1 MEALLKLPA
10 AALLAAGLTSPA
22 TAGSPGPDCPAGAA
36 AHECGPTDPQA
47 LLAATEARPGG
58 EAPAPLWPAQAE
70 DAPEPEAGGG
80 EHTVTA
86 QGVKFAPMIVYVA
99 PGDTVHFENMPTH
112 NVQTV
117 EPLVPEGQEEVYT
130 EIGENVSLVFDDEGI
145 VVYKCTPHWGNR
157 MGGIIVV
164 GEPEDPAAI
173 AEEYL
178 RLTEEHPETLPARGL
193 LKDLIED
200 LEAKGLA
207 G

>member
-1 MEALLKLPA
+1 MNALLTLPA
-10 AALLAAGLTSPA
+10 AALLAAGLTTPA
-22 TAGSPGPDCPAGAA
+22 SAGSPSADCPTGGCAA
-36 AHECGPTDPQA
+36 AQA
-47 LLAATEARPGG
+47 EGSAAT
-58 EAPAPLWPAQAE
+58 LWPAQATDD
-70 DAPEPEAGGG
+70 DAG
-80 EHTVTA
+80 EHTVMA
-86 QGVKFAPMIVYVA
+86 RGVKYAPAIIYVE

-117 EPLVPEGQEEVYT
+117 EPLVPEGQEEIYT

-164 GEPEDPAAI
+164 GEPEDPVAI

-178 RLTEEHPETLPARGL
+178 ALTEEHPETLPARGL

-200 LEAKGLA
+200 LEERGLS